1 MQTKNNITNVFHELE
16 TTNERVETL
25 VSNNRNTGLYNLKCT
40 TKNNLHVQKITLSY
54 LQIQDECHIF
64 KMNVYIIFEKKSV
77 LERERIRSN
86 QAGRLYILI
95 KKQN

>member
-40 TKNNLHVQKITLSY
+40 TKNNLHVQKITFSY
-54 LQIQDECHIF
+54 IQIQDECHIF
-64 KMNVYIIFEKKSV
+64 KMNVYIIFEKNLYWKENAFDV
-77 LERERIRSN
+77 IR
-86 QAGRLYILI
+86 QEDYIF
-95 KKQN
+95 